1 MISFYHTMY
10 TYSIIISI
18 IAGIHQFKKA
28 LPRSSGREK
37 PHAYDPIAPVARDI
51 ASDSHLLCFDEFQV
65 TDIADAMILK
75 RLFTSLFDSGVI
87 VVATSNRPP
96 DGPSKTQFVCVRVC
110 ACVCVCVCVCACVRA
125 CARACV
131 RACVRVCVIFN
142 LFKCD
147 SICVV

>member
-1 MISFYHTMY
+1 MY
-10 TYSIIISI
+10 TYSIIISV

-51 ASDSHLLCFDEFQV
+51 ASNSHLLCFDEFQV

-96 DGPSKTQFVCVRVC
+96 DGPSKTQFVSVLC
-110 ACVCVCVCVCACVRA
+110 CVCVCVCLCVCYV
-125 CARACV
+125 
-131 RACVRVCVIFN
+131 N
-142 LFKCD
+142 LFRWYNIIHVIYYTC
-147 SICVV
+147 SMTAFVFYIQ